1 MIAAN
6 GGSPPLTFS
15 MFRHVIDSMG
25 LPQRPIDDEPDFEG
39 INFAEIDDEIGQDI
53 GLFMGESNNKY
64 Y

>member
-1 MIAAN
+1 
-6 GGSPPLTFS
+6 